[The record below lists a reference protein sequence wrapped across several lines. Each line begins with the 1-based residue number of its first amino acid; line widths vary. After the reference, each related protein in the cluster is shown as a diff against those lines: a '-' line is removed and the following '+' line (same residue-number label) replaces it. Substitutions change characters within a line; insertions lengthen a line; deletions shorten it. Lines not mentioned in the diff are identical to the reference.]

1 MKYAAIAPLMA
12 PIVSC
17 CKERMS
23 AETMT
28 QSKGRK
34 ARIRI
39 AEEEEEE
46 GEEGE
51 DEADDDDEDCATNQN
66 HSPPPPPK
74 STTQFC
80 FLLRGVSNDTCFT
93 CSAGGRHGAEEENGG
108 TEGAAR
114 NDALNVAEHCDE
126 H

>member
-1 MKYAAIAPLMA
+1 MPPLIARP
-12 PIVSC
+12 PPTETVSC
-17 CKERMS
+17 CKERLS

-51 DEADDDDEDCATNQN
+51 DDVDDDDEDCATNQN
-66 HSPPPPPK
+66 HSPPPPPQT
-74 STTQFC
+74 TTQFC

-93 CSAGGRHGAEEENGG
+93 CSAGGYSAEEKRRRRGFWLE
-108 TEGAAR
+108 E
-114 NDALNVAEHCDE
+114 
-126 H
+126 